1 MEYLTIEEKT
11 SLTAYLSLLDEN
23 FTLLDKKI
31 EQCKELNLSSKSWEE
46 LKENAIKAL
55 DKIKKQDSLEL
66 IEMRKQFE
74 ECKH

>member
-11 SLTAYLSLLDEN
+11 SLNGYLVLLNE
-23 FTLLDKKI
+23 KI
-31 EQCKELNLSSKSWEE
+31 EQCKELNLSSKFWEE

>member
-11 SLTAYLSLLDEN
+11 SLTGYLSLLNE
-23 FTLLDKKI
+23 KI
-31 EQCKELNLSSKSWEE
+31 EQCKELNLSSKIWEE

-74 ECKH
+74 NN

>member
-11 SLTAYLSLLDEN
+11 SLTGYLSLLDE
-23 FTLLDKKI
+23 KI
-31 EQCKELNLSSKSWEE
+31 EQCKELNIPYKIWEE